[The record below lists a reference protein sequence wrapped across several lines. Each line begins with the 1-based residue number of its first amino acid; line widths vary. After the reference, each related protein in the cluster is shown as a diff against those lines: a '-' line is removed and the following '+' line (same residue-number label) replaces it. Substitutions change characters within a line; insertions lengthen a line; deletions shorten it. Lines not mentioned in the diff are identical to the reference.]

1 MKRILLFISLAL
13 ASLQAYAQPAIADT
27 TRVSLFDR
35 GNKWSASLLDVKT
48 YIGAGGGGGS
58 VATDAIFDAKGDL
71 PVGTGANTAAK
82 LTVGTDGQELFADA
96 SASTG
101 LRWGRKVISPAQI
114 TANQDDYSPT
124 GWADARIVR
133 LDIDGCYSITSFAAT
148 FDGDEKILINTS
160 KKFFLEYPSEHQDGT
175 AANRIADYGCDF
187 IHYPGRATTIVYD
200 GTFSRWRILNDEPT
214 YLSRAAVYNSWSSAS
229 ITTADWGDV
238 AFVISG
244 TGAVVGTSAGGI
256 GIPANNTLSTGTTT
270 GGSTT
275 IHFAKTVIDGGGFQD
290 AHISASAFLS
300 IGTLSDGTN
309 RFVASFSVDA
319 TANNSAEN
327 NNSVSIYYSDDINGG
342 SWQGRT
348 KSNAGVVS
356 TVDLGVAVNTT
367 DLYLL
372 RIEVDK
378 LGGDARFYINGVM
391 RGIIQTNMPN
401 AANCNAK
408 VYCRKTLG
416 TNARNIRLHS
426 LNYAAIYP
434 FN

>member
-1 MKRILLFISLAL
+1 MLCF
-13 ASLQAYAQPAIADT
+13 ASVQAFAQPAIADT

-48 YIGAGGGGGS
+48 YIGASGGS
-58 VATDAIFDAKGDL
+58 VATDAIWDVKGDL
-71 PVGTGANTAAK
+71 PVGTGANTAAR
-82 LTVGTDGQELFADA
+82 LPVGTDGQGLYADA
-96 SASTG
+96 STSTG
-101 LRWGRKVISPAQI
+101 LRWGRKVITPAQI

-133 LDIDGCYSITSFAAT
+133 LDINGCYSITSFAAT

-160 KKFFLEYPSEHQDGT
+160 SRYFLEYPSEHQDGT
-175 AANRIADYGCDF
+175 AGNRIADYGCDF
-187 IHYPGRATTIVYD
+187 LHYPGRSTTIVYD
-200 GTFSRWRILNDEPT
+200 GTLSRWRILNDEPT
-214 YLSRAAVYNSWSSAS
+214 YLSRAAMYYSWSAAS
-229 ITTADWGDV
+229 ITAGDISDL
-238 AFVISG
+238 AFVASG
-244 TGAVVGTSAGGI
+244 TGAAFGVNAGAV
-256 GIPANNTLSTGTTT
+256 GIPANNTLATGTTT

-275 IHFAKTVIDGGGFQD
+275 AHFAKTVIDGGGFQD

-300 IGTLSDGTN
+300 IGTLSDGTD
-309 RFVASFSVDA
+309 RFVAALSVDVS
-319 TANNSAEN
+319 ANNATEN
-327 NNSVSIYYSDDINGG
+327 NNSVSIYYSDDVNGG
-342 SWQGRT
+342 RWQGRT

-356 TVDLGVAVNTT
+356 TADLGVTVNTT

-391 RGIIQTNMPN
+391 KGIIQTNMPN

-408 VYCRKTLG
+408 VYCRKSLG
-416 TNARNIRLHS
+416 VNARNIRMHS
-426 LNYAAIYP
+426 MNYAAIYP